1 MALSPRDGYLLIK
14 MLGRGTYGSVY
25 LAKRRDDSS
34 LLAIKVIGDVERASK
49 METRVLHSIHHP
61 FIVSYYSSFIAKQ
74 KLHICMEY
82 LSGGNLYTRMLS
94 QRRIP
99 LKEAKLYVAEIA
111 LALSELHSHTI
122 VYRDLKPENVMLC
135 EDGHIKLTDFG
146 LASEVRCCSSV
157 CGTGSY
163 LAPEVIACKRYG
175 REVDWWGLGVL
186 FFEMIFGRTPF
197 AARDFETLK
206 QRILHR
212 DVVVPEID
220 GDEWALG
227 DLIQRLLEKDP
238 TSRAGFDDIMKNP
251 FFEDFSV
258 EDLLAKK
265 IKPEYVPG
273 RMADAGPG
281 FAKGDWEG
289 VKNRHRETFHVP
301 EIVVETPDLGG
312 D

>member
-1 MALSPRDGYLLIK
+1 MTRSVSDSYMLIK

-25 LAKRRDDSS
+25 LAKRKADSS
-34 LLAIKVIGDVERASK
+34 LLAIKVIRDVERASK

-82 LSGGNLYTRMLS
+82 LSGGNLYSRMLA

-99 LKEAKLYVAEIA
+99 VKEAKLYVLEIA
-111 LALSELHSHTI
+111 LALSELHSHSI

-146 LASEVRCCSSV
+146 LASEIRSCSSM
-157 CGTGSY
+157 CGTASY

-175 REVDWWGLGVL
+175 PEVDWWGLGVL

-197 AARDFETLK
+197 AARDLETLK

-212 DVVVPEID
+212 EVVVPGIA
-220 GDEWALG
+220 GDEWRLG
-227 DLIQRLLEKDP
+227 ELIQRLLEKDP
-238 TSRAGFDDIMKNP
+238 TCRAGFDDIMKNP
-251 FFEDFSV
+251 FFADVSV

-265 IKPEYVPG
+265 MQPNYVPG
-273 RMADAGPG
+273 RTEGSSPT

-289 VKNRHRETFHVP
+289 GHAHRETFHVP
-301 EIVVETPDLGG
+301 EIVVERPEFDA